1 MIIMKYLFG
10 DTTDFPLQRDFLKLL
25 DNFTDTSV
33 KAISIENKVLELKD
47 KILDKRRFRNSVLEE
62 MDIFLMRLENAISD
76 AIANSEEQ
84 EIIIQY
90 ADKSKE
96 FLKKFIEDSK
106 NKLSD
111 EILRE
116 IDQLGKKV
124 DEADEENRKTLES
137 FFIQDPVN
145 IIGKKYTLKKAEKG
159 YFAKVLVSC
168 EGTISC
174 LFEIASSEIPFWDG
188 QVKAIDFVRGVEIPA
203 RMKKPFLKKEEVP
216 DIVKIDDYFL
226 TDLVLSG
233 KELEVVFKK
242 RFDTKAERF
251 RLKIDFSDEFEVELY
266 YAEENDVE
274 KNILAVPELKNVLKV
289 PRLRELGEKIL
300 ERTNDIYPKKRRLDQ
315 IHLNDKDVIEDNII
329 VELMENVAEFFA
341 PIISDIKKHS
351 PFGEELSLKAE
362 DENGDRTEIYLK
374 KSVVIDKLDAIKDK
388 GKKISEILGVA

>member
-1 MIIMKYLFG
+1 MKYLFG

-62 MDIFLMRLENAISD
+62 MDIFLMRIENAISE

-96 FLKKFIEDSK
+96 FLKKFMDEGK
-106 NKLSD
+106 NKFSD

-116 IDQLGKKV
+116 IDQLVKKV

-145 IIGKKYTLKKAEKG
+145 IISKKYTLKKAEKG
-159 YFAKVLVSC
+159 YSAKVLVFC
-168 EGTISC
+168 EGTITC

-242 RFDTKAERF
+242 RFDTEAERF

-266 YAEENDVE
+266 HAEENDVE
-274 KNILAVPELKNVLKV
+274 KNIQAVPELKNVLKV
-289 PRLRELGEKIL
+289 LRLRELGEKIV
-300 ERTNDIYPKKRRLDQ
+300 ERTNDIYPKKRRLDH
-315 IHLNDKDVIEDNII
+315 IHLNDKDVIEENII

-341 PIISDIKKHS
+341 PIIADIRKHS

-362 DENGDRTEIYLK
+362 DEKGERTEIYLK
-374 KSVVIDKLDAIKDK
+374 KSVVIEKLDAIKDK
-388 GKKISEILGVA
+388 GKKLSEILGVE

>member
-33 KAISIENKVLELKD
+33 KAISIENKALDLKE

-62 MDIFLMRLENAISD
+62 MEIFLMRLENAISD

-111 EILRE
+111 DILRE
-116 IDQLGKKV
+116 IGQLGKKV
-124 DEADEENRKTLES
+124 AEADEENRKTLES

-145 IIGKKYTLKKAEKG
+145 IISKKYTLKKAEKG
-159 YFAKVLVSC
+159 YSAKVLVSC

-188 QVKAIDFVRGVEIPA
+188 QVKAIDFVRSVEIPA
-203 RMKKPFLKKEEVP
+203 RMKIPFLKKQEVP

-233 KELEVVFKK
+233 KELEVVFKR
-242 RFDTKAERF
+242 RFDTEAERF
-251 RLKIDFSDEFEVELY
+251 RLKMDLSDEFEVEVFH
-266 YAEENDVE
+266 AEENEVE
-274 KNILAVPELKNVLKV
+274 KNIQAVPELKNVLKV
-289 PRLRELGEKIL
+289 LKLRELGEKIL

-315 IHLNDKDVIEDNII
+315 IHLNDKDVIEENII

-341 PIISDIKKHS
+341 PIIADIRKHS

-362 DENGDRTEIYLK
+362 DEKGDRTEIYLK

-388 GKKISEILGVA
+388 GKKLTEILGVG

>member
-1 MIIMKYLFG
+1 MKYLFG
-10 DTTDFPLQRDFLKLL
+10 DTTDFPPQRDFLKLL

-33 KAISIENKVLELKD
+33 KAISIENNVFELKD
-47 KILDKRRFRNSVLEE
+47 QILHKRRYRNSVLEE
-62 MDIFLMRLENAISD
+62 MDIFLLRLENAISD

-90 ADKSKE
+90 ADKSTE
-96 FLKKFIEDSK
+96 FLKKFIDESK
-106 NKLSD
+106 NKFSD

-137 FFIQDPVN
+137 FFIQDPVH
-145 IIGKKYTLKKAEKG
+145 IISKKYTLRAAKKG
-159 YFAKVLVSC
+159 YSAKVQVSC
-168 EGTISC
+168 EGTITC

-188 QVKAIDFVRGVEIPA
+188 HVKAIDFVRGIEIPA

-315 IHLNDKDVIEDNII
+315 IHLNDIDVIEDTSSSNSWRM
-329 VELMENVAEFFA
+329 LQ
-341 PIISDIKKHS
+341 SS
-351 PFGEELSLKAE
+351 LLLSLL
-362 DENGDRTEIYLK
+362 I
-374 KSVVIDKLDAIKDK
+374 
-388 GKKISEILGVA
+388 

>member
-33 KAISIENKVLELKD
+33 KAISIENKVLDLKE

-62 MDIFLMRLENAISD
+62 MEIFLMRLENAISD

-111 EILRE
+111 DILRE
-116 IDQLGKKV
+116 IGQLGKKV
-124 DEADEENRKTLES
+124 AEADEENRKTLES

-145 IIGKKYTLKKAEKG
+145 IISKKYTLKKAEKG
-159 YFAKVLVSC
+159 YSAKVLVSC

-188 QVKAIDFVRGVEIPA
+188 QVKAIDFVRSVEIPA
-203 RMKKPFLKKEEVP
+203 RMKIPFLKKQEVP

-233 KELEVVFKK
+233 KELEVVFKR
-242 RFDTKAERF
+242 RFDTEAERF
-251 RLKIDFSDEFEVELY
+251 RLKMDLSDEFEVEVFH
-266 YAEENDVE
+266 AEENEVE
-274 KNILAVPELKNVLKV
+274 KNIQAVPELKNVLKV
-289 PRLRELGEKIL
+289 LKLRELGEKIL

-315 IHLNDKDVIEDNII
+315 IHLNDKDVIEENII

-341 PIISDIKKHS
+341 PIIADIRKHS

-362 DENGDRTEIYLK
+362 DEKGERTEIYLK

-388 GKKISEILGVA
+388 GKKLTEILGVG